1 VVYCQSAGI
10 PGFSL
15 VKSSFITANYH
26 WFLKVNSPQ
35 CSEKKEKSWQVP
47 LSHGFSDAFR
57 TLEHTTKMYTLRIHS
72 TYTRSCFVAMLD
84 LEPGI
89 FPARHDRSSSH
100 FQLAWSMNK
109 EFANIKTCNFI
120 VTSRTNFSNIGN
132 LDILR

>member
-1 VVYCQSAGI
+1 MCGI
-10 PGFSL
+10 LSVCWYTWVLSGEIVFYHCKLSL
-15 VKSSFITANYH
+15 VFEGQFTAELRKKLASSAEP
-26 WFLKVNSPQ
+26 W
-35 CSEKKEKSWQVP
+35 
-47 LSHGFSDAFR
+47 FSDAFR